1 MIKSVCMY
9 PLGEPT
15 RLLDDDNMVRE
26 ARMQNRR
33 QHVKR
38 YSIIVII
45 GMNRKLIKWILCHL
59 QADVDKVMS
68 EIPKINAQLN
78 QIRSV

>member
-26 ARMQNRR
+26 ARMQNRPPAFKAVFNYR
-33 QHVKR
+33 HHR
-38 YSIIVII
+38 
-45 GMNRKLIKWILCHL
+45 
-59 QADVDKVMS
+59 S
-68 EIPKINAQLN
+68 E
-78 QIRSV
+78 